1 VHDELGQDIL
11 NKAFDKA
18 LFYINQQSDT
28 EEDIIK
34 DAIHDYISNNRLNTK
49 GFYYLIKKL
58 KNLQLEDLP
67 DLQA

>member
-1 VHDELGQDIL
+1 L